1 MKDEECNT
9 LDIPTA
15 GKRYWGLSQNGSYVA
30 AQRGDIP
37 TIKIGGRKRVPV
49 IACERMLEEAAKI
62 ALERMLAEA
71 DKKGTAK

>member
-1 MKDEECNT
+1 MMKDEEQCKT

-37 TIKIGGRKRVPV
+37 TIKIGGRFRVPV
-49 IACERMLEEAAKI
+49 IACERMLEEATKI
-62 ALERMLAEA
+62 ALERMLAG
-71 DKKGTAK
+71 KGDSAK